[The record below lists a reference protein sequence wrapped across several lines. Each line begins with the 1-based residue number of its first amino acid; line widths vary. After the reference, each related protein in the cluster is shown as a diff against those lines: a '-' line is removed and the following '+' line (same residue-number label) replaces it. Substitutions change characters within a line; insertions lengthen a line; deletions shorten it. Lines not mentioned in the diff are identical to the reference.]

1 MDRPRLGRVSYLN
14 CLPLFYPI
22 EAGRVSVPAKIVA
35 AHPAVLNA
43 AFRRGELEVTA
54 VSSLAY
60 GQFAG
65 EALVLPGLSISCRG
79 RVGSVLLASRLPA
92 EDLEGRPLSL
102 TPYSATSVVLLRIL
116 MKRWYGVTPTYF
128 TRPAGSLP
136 EWEGPDAL
144 LTIGDEAL
152 QIARSGRFPHIYD
165 LGEEWLRFAGKPMVF
180 ALWVVR
186 KDFAAENPDKL
197 AAIWRAL
204 QKAKAWSREHPG
216 ALAAAGAG
224 RLEVEPEFVEDY
236 FALLNYDLEWPHLE
250 GLLAFYRLAHK
261 DGFLTHPVTIE
272 IWGGERD
279 RSYRLQSA

>member
-1 MDRPRLGRVSYLN
+1 MGRVSYLN

-22 EAGRVSVPAKIVA
+22 EAGRVSVPAKIFA
-35 AHPAVLNA
+35 DHPAVLNA
-43 AFRRGELEVTA
+43 AFQRGELEVTA

-128 TRPAGSLP
+128 TRPAGSPP
-136 EWEGPDAL
+136 EWEAPDAF

-152 QIARSGRFPHIYD
+152 EIARSGRFPHIYD
-165 LGEEWLRFAGKPMVF
+165 LGEEWLRFTGKPMVF

-186 KDFAAENPDKL
+186 KDFAAAEPEKL
-197 AAIWRAL
+197 AAVWHAL
-204 QKAKAWSREHPG
+204 QEAKLWSRTHPG
-216 ALAAAGAG
+216 ALAAAGAD
-224 RLEVEPEFVEDY
+224 RLGVEPEFVEDY
-236 FALLNYDLEWPHLE
+236 FTLLNYDLEWIHLE
-250 GLLAFYRLAHK
+250 GLMTFYRLALL
-261 DGFLTHPVTIE
+261 DGYLTRPVVLE
-272 IWGGERD
+272 IWGGEHEGN
-279 RSYRLQSA
+279 YRLESA